1 MRVNENILTVDITVR
16 RLNDGVLEFL
26 FTDTCYR
33 MTFCSRKWSLMKR
46 PVKSTLNRLAKVQ
59 EAGGLLLLD
68 DPPQKYLPVLLFIY
82 FEFKKSDDYGV
93 GCNDNVGNGSIIQ
106 RISSNCN
113 DDDGD
118 EVIWW

>member
-1 MRVNENILTVDITVR
+1 MNENILTVDITVR

-33 MTFCSRKWSLMKR
+33 MTFCSRKWSLMKKK

-68 DPPQKYLPVLLFIY
+68 DPPQKYLPLCFYLFISRSKNLMITVEGAMITTAMAVEY
-82 FEFKKSDDYGV
+82 NLFRPIVMMMMGT
-93 GCNDNVGNGSIIQ
+93 
-106 RISSNCN
+106 R
-113 DDDGD
+113 
-118 EVIWW
+118 

>member
-1 MRVNENILTVDITVR
+1 MNENILTVDITVR

-68 DPPQKYLPVLLFIY
+68 DPPQKYLPLCFYLFISRS
-82 FEFKKSDDYGV
+82 KKNLMITV
-93 GCNDNVGNGSIIQ
+93 EITMTVKVKV
-106 RISSNCN
+106 R
-113 DDDGD
+113 GD
-118 EVIWW
+118 AVR